1 MIYSY
6 KDTTPQIP
14 DSVFVAP
21 NATIVGDVEIGK
33 DSGIWF
39 NSVIRG
45 DVNEIRIGAKTNI
58 QDGSILHVTLKK
70 WPLYIGNNV
79 TIGHGV
85 ILHGCTVSDNC
96 LIGMGA
102 TVLDGARIGEFCL
115 IAAGSLVLEG
125 TKIPKQSLVAGV
137 PAIVKRTLSDEEVE
151 KIKASAARYVNYK
164 NSYQQGE
171 SQECLQNIE
180 G

>member
-6 KDTTPQIP
+6 KDATPQIP

-21 NATIVGDVEIGK
+21 NATIIGDVKIGK
-33 DSGIWF
+33 DSGVWF

-45 DVNEIRIGAKTNI
+45 DVNEIRIGEKTNI
-58 QDGSILHVTLKK
+58 QDGSILHVTLKD
-70 WPLYIGNNV
+70 WPLHIGSNV
-79 TIGHGV
+79 TLGHGV

-102 TVLDGARIGEFCL
+102 TILDGARVGELCL

-125 TKIPKQSLVAGV
+125 TRIPKQSLVAGV
-137 PAIVKRTLSDEEVE
+137 PAIVKRTLSEEEVE
-151 KIKASAARYVNYK
+151 KIRASADRYVAYK
-164 NSYQQGE
+164 NSYQRGE
-171 SQECLQNIE
+171 YQEYLRKV
-180 G
+180 